1 MAAEPTKRRSGPKRV
16 SFIGTYVPRRCGIA
30 TFSHDLLSAL
40 TATAPNTEW
49 WSVAVND
56 AAEGYDYPPEVHFE
70 IAQKTIADYR
80 KAVDFLNMNQVDAVC
95 LQHEFGIYGGSY
107 GSYVLRPLE
116 NLRMPVVTTLHTV
129 LREPNR
135 EQKEIISAIGDF
147 SDRVVV
153 MSEMARD
160 ILTSVYAVP
169 NERVAIIP
177 HGVPDMPFLDTSYNK
192 DRFGVVGKKVI
203 LTFGLLSEGKGL
215 EYVIDALPEIVRV
228 HPEAIFAVLGATH
241 PDVKRRDGEAY
252 RHMLQR
258 RARELGVDDHVVFYN
273 QFIDTP
279 TLLEFLSTADVC
291 VTPYL
296 GREQIVS
303 GVLSYALGAGK
314 AIVSTPYLY
323 AEEMLANG
331 HGRIVPFRDAAAIA
345 TEIVSLLSDDVERN
359 AMRKRAYVASRPMVW
374 SEVAA
379 RYLQLF
385 REVRRERGV
394 RPRGY
399 RVKMLQTTTTFEL
412 PLPKFDHLRV
422 LTDDTGILQ
431 HAHFDIPDR
440 DHGYCT
446 DDNARALIVT
456 LLAQNVVPEGNDL
469 GGLAHRYLGFLQ
481 QAFNPENGRFRNFM
495 SYDRRWQEKSGSEDS
510 HGRALWAL
518 GQTVLDSPSQGMAA
532 AAMALFERALPRA
545 IELTSPRACAYA
557 LLGIEAYLGRFGGA
571 TEVRRAQSLL
581 ADRLHDRFKAHATPE
596 WPWPEAGLSYAN
608 GLIPHALIAAGA
620 RIGNG
625 EMVDAA
631 LKALAWLADLQTD
644 PKGHFVPIGNRG
656 WFNRNGI
663 QARFDQQPIEVQHMA
678 GAELEAYRVTGD
690 RRWLDESRRCFEWFL
705 GRNDLRQP
713 VCDHATGGCR
723 DGLQAEGIN
732 QNQGAESTLAW
743 LHSLIALHIAMG
755 TAEITVHDIAAARGK
770 PPIAAVAAVKPP
782 PKAAAARPERAASA
796 PNL

>member
-1 MAAEPTKRRSGPKRV
+1 MPADQPKRRTGPKRV
-16 SFIGTYVPRRCGIA
+16 SFIGTYVPRQCGIA
-30 TFSHDLLSAL
+30 TFSNDLLSAL
-40 TATAPNTEW
+40 TTEAPNTEW
-49 WSVAVND
+49 WSVALND
-56 AAEGYDYPPEVHFE
+56 AAEGYAYPPEVHFE
-70 IAQKTIADYR
+70 IAQKTLADYR
-80 KAVDFLNMNQVDAVC
+80 KAVDYLNMNQVDAVC
-95 LQHEFGIYGGSY
+95 LQHEFGIYGGSS

-169 NERVAIIP
+169 KERVAIIP

-192 DRFGVVGKKVI
+192 DQFGVVGKKVI

-215 EYVIDALPEIVRV
+215 EYVIDALPEIVSA
-228 HPEAIFAVLGATH
+228 HPEAIFLILGATH

-258 RARELGVDDHVVFYN
+258 RAHELGVDDHVVFYN

-279 TLLEFLSTADVC
+279 TLRDFLSTADVC

-314 AIVSTPYLY
+314 AIVSTPYWY
-323 AEEMLANG
+323 AEEMLANN
-331 HGRIVPFRDAAAIA
+331 HGRIVPFRDAPAIA
-345 TEIVSLLSDDVERN
+345 REIVDVLSDDVERN
-359 AMRKRAYVASRPMVW
+359 AMRKRAYVASRPMIW
-374 SEVAA
+374 SEVAKH
-379 RYLQLF
+379 YLRLF
-385 REVRRERGV
+385 RDVRRERGV
-394 RPRGY
+394 RPLAY
-399 RVKMLQTTTTFEL
+399 LVKTLQTTTTFEL
-412 PLPKFDHLRV
+412 PVPKFDHLRV

-431 HAHFDIPDR
+431 HARFDIPDR

-456 LLAQNVVPEGNDL
+456 LLAQSVVPEDNDI

-481 QAFNPENGRFRNFM
+481 QAFNQENGRFRNFM
-495 SYDRRWQEKSGSEDS
+495 SYDRRWQEESGSEDS

-532 AAMALFERALPRA
+532 AAMALFESALPRA
-545 IELTSPRACAYA
+545 AELTSPRAMAYA

-571 TEVRRAQSLL
+571 TEVRRAQILL
-581 ADRLHDRFKAHATPE
+581 AERLHGLFVRHSKPE
-596 WPWPEAGLSYAN
+596 WPWPEEILAYAN
-608 GLIPHALIAAGA
+608 GLLPHALISAGS
-620 RIGNG
+620 RLGNKA
-625 EMVDAA
+625 MVDT
-631 LKALAWLADLQTD
+631 ALASLSWVADLQTD

-656 WFNRNGI
+656 WYTRGGSK
-663 QARFDQQPIEVQHMA
+663 ARFDQQPIEVQHMV

-690 RRWLDESRRCFEWFL
+690 RRWLDEARRCFEWFL

-713 VCDHATGGCR
+713 VVDHATGGCR
-723 DGLQAEGIN
+723 DGVQPEGIN

-755 TAEITVHDIAAARGK
+755 AAEITVHDISAARSK
-770 PPIAAVAAVKPP
+770 PPIAAAPVRVP
-782 PKAAAARPERAASA
+782 PKAVVTVPERAASA